1 MTRLVRPLVAA
12 AALTLTLGGIAAV
25 AGPAPALAQAGP
37 PPAGSSVPPAGGQRG
52 QRGQRFGQMLLG
64 LGLSDAQ
71 KGQIRSIMAK
81 ARAQNQSVTDPQV
94 RRTNMRTAY
103 ANVRNVLTPAQQ
115 KKLDGEMQAARAQRQ
130 AADHS

>member
-1 MTRLVRPLVAA
+1 MTRFIRPLAAVAA
-12 AALTLTLGGIAAV
+12 FTLTLGGIAAV

-37 PPAGSSVPPAGGQRG
+37 PPAGSSVPPAGG

-94 RRTNMRTAY
+94 RRTNMRAAY

-115 KKLDGEMQAARAQRQ
+115 KKLDGEMQTARAQRQ
-130 AADHS
+130 AANHS